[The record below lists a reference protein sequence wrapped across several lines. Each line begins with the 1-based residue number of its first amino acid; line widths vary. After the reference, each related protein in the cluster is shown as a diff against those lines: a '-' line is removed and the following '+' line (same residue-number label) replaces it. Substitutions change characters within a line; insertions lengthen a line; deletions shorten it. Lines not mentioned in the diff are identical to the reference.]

1 MSALDPTRLVV
12 RRLEDGMALPAGTS
26 EGWLE
31 TSESTNLRAAHANGK
46 SVR

>member
-1 MSALDPTRLVV
+1 
-12 RRLEDGMALPAGTS
+12 LPAGTS

-31 TSESTNLRAAHANGK
+31 TPESTNFRAAHTNGK